1 MENGRFG
8 IIFGKLNRFVVETE
22 TMTASVHVERG
33 ADNELDELRR
43 LATEFAQAEPQT
55 FTTA

>member
-8 IIFGKLNRFVVETE
+8 IIFGKLNRFVVKTE
-22 TMTASVHVERG
+22 TMTASVHLESAG
-33 ADNELDELRR
+33 DNELEELRR